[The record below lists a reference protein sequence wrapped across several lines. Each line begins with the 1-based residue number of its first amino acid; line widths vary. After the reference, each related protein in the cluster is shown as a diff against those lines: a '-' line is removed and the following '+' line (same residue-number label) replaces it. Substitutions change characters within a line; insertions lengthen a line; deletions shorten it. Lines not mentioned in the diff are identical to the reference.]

1 MQRFCKGRGIWR
13 RAVFPVGEKKW
24 LATVDEAQ
32 LNLVTQLGAE
42 QARKTVLERIAYIEA
57 LGDKLD

>member
-1 MQRFCKGRGIWR
+1 MTR
-13 RAVFPVGEKKW
+13 RAVPALRAYAAAEKKW

-42 QARKTVLERIAYIEA
+42 EARKMVLERIAHIEA
-57 LGDKLD
+57 LADKLD